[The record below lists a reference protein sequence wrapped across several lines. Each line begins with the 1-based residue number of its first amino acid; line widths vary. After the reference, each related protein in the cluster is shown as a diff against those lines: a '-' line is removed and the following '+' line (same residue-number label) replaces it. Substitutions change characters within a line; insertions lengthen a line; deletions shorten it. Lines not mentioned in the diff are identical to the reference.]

1 MLTPGCHLCAQI
13 AALQEQ
19 KEELEDELESARA
32 QLKRKDQEIGQLRA
46 QNDQLRAQFDGEVR
60 PPTPC
65 ATLLTPTLF
74 CCCDITANVTAHP
87 TRSADEGVHS
97 VGVQC
102 TILSRLPDLVHDL
115 GVQTTSHEVGA
126 EPIKAIAHRRQRP
139 GRGPRCTPPPARAGM
154 RASRRC
160 RPASSRASSAKLQT
174 RTAMPD
180 R

>member
-1 MLTPGCHLCAQI
+1 MTPGCQLCAQI

-65 ATLLTPTLF
+65 ATLLTLTLL
-74 CCCDITANVTAHP
+74 CCHDSTANITAHP
-87 TRSADEGVHS
+87 TCSADEVHS

-102 TILSRLPDLVHDL
+102 TILSRLPGLVHDL
-115 GVQTTSHEVGA
+115 GCTDNQ
-126 EPIKAIAHRRQRP
+126 
-139 GRGPRCTPPPARAGM
+139 PRSWC
-154 RASRRC
+154 
-160 RPASSRASSAKLQT
+160 
-174 RTAMPD
+174 
-180 R
+180 